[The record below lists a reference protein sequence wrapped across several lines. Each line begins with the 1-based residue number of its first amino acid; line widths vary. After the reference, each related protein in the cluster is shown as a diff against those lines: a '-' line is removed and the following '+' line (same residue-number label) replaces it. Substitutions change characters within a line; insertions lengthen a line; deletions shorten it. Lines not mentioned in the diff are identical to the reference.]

1 MSSQR
6 ENRNRPEGGSIYRER
21 VHRHSHL
28 FSSALFFPFQYST
41 SWETTAHD
49 IYTGTLEEFL
59 LQVEEKS
66 IDYIYLRTEP
76 N

>member
-6 ENRNRPEGGSIYRER
+6 ENRNRPKGGSIDLQGKE
-21 VHRHSHL
+21 
-28 FSSALFFPFQYST
+28 FIDTAIFFLLPGKQQLT
-41 SWETTAHD
+41 

-59 LQVEEKS
+59 LRVEEKS